1 MRPVDRNVRILLAP
15 RLGAALLAALV
26 AVPAAAAPTLY
37 DRLGGEPAMTRIAR
51 ALIERTATFHQTA
64 RSFADTDLDQISTS
78 LAVQLCDLT
87 GGPCTY
93 AGDSMRDV
101 HAGHGITQSEL
112 YGMVELL
119 EDVLREQGIGLR
131 EKNELLAL
139 LAPMKRDVVER

>member
-1 MRPVDRNVRILLAP
+1 MDRNVRILLATG
-15 RLGAALLAALV
+15 LGAALLAVLLAP
-26 AVPAAAAPTLY
+26 PATAAPTLY
-37 DRLGGEPAMTRIAR
+37 VRLGGEPAMTRIAR

-64 RSFADTDLDQISTS
+64 RAFAETDLDAISKS

-93 AGDSMRDV
+93 TGDSMRDV
-101 HAGHGITQSEL
+101 HAGQGITQSEL

-119 EDVLREQGIGLR
+119 EDVLREQGVGLR

-139 LAPMKRDVVER
+139 LAPMKRDIVER

>member
-1 MRPVDRNVRILLAP
+1 MAP
-15 RLGAALLAALV
+15 RLGAALPITLLTALLAL
-26 AVPAAAAPTLY
+26 PASAAPTLY
-37 DRLGGEPAMTRIAR
+37 ERLGGEAAMTRIAR
-51 ALIERTATFHQTA
+51 ALIERTASFHQTA
-64 RSFADTDLDQISTS
+64 RSFAETDLDAISKS
-78 LAVQLCDLT
+78 LAVQLCDVS

-101 HAGHGITQSEL
+101 HAGQDITQSEL

-119 EDVLREQGIGLR
+119 EDVLREQGVGLR